1 MAEWN
6 ASEYNRQSSLQA
18 ALAEEQLGRLTLEG
32 SERVL
37 DVGCGDGKI
46 TAEIAARVPRG
57 SVLGVDPSEN
67 MIAFAARHFGPAT
80 HPNLRFEVADVGKS
94 AAIFDEKKLRWLN
107 GRFMR
112 EMPLDEYTV
121 AVARHLHREPDERL
135 RDACAIT
142 QDKAQTLEEVWPLIR
157 FLYEPPV
164 DDEKAW
170 AKVMKEG
177 TGEMLDAAAEVLGAL
192 EPFTPDAIEGALAP
206 LLDRFDV
213 KPGRLY
219 QPLRVAITGT
229 SVSPGIFESLAT
241 LGREQTVSRLR
252 DASRRLSDAA

>member
-1 MAEWN
+1 M
-6 ASEYNRQSSLQA
+6 ST
-18 ALAEEQLGRLTLEG
+18 EELIR
-32 SERVL
+32 
-37 DVGCGDGKI
+37 
-46 TAEIAARVPRG
+46 
-57 SVLGVDPSEN
+57 
-67 MIAFAARHFGPAT
+67 
-80 HPNLRFEVADVGKS
+80 RFEVADVGRS

-112 EMPLDEYTV
+112 EMPLDEYTL
-121 AVARHLHREPDERL
+121 AVARHLGRADDEAL

-177 TGEMLDAAAEVLGAL
+177 TGEMLDAAAEVLAAV
-192 EPFTPDAIEGALAP
+192 EPYTPEAIEGALAP

-213 KPGRLY
+213 KAGRLY

-241 LGREQTVSRLR
+241 LGRERTIERLR
-252 DASRRLSDAA
+252 AASERLRTAS

>member
-1 MAEWN
+1 
-6 ASEYNRQSSLQA
+6 
-18 ALAEEQLGRLTLEG
+18 
-32 SERVL
+32 
-37 DVGCGDGKI
+37 
-46 TAEIAARVPRG
+46 
-57 SVLGVDPSEN
+57 
-67 MIAFAARHFGPAT
+67 
-80 HPNLRFEVADVGKS
+80 
-94 AAIFDEKKLRWLN
+94 
-107 GRFMR
+107 
-112 EMPLDEYTV
+112 V
-121 AVARHLHREPDERL
+121 AVARHLGREADERL

-192 EPFTPDAIEGALAP
+192 EPYTPDAIEGALAP

-229 SVSPGIFESLAT
+229 SISPGIFESLAT